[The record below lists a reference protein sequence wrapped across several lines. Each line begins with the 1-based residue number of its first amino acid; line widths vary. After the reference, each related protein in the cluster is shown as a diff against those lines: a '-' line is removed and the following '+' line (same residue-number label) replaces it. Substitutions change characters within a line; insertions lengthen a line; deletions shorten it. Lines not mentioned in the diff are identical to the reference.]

1 MNPKVKE
8 LINTVKKLINEL
20 DDLDLET
27 PSQPNRSS
35 IDPLAFDVSDMVGYS
50 GQEYGGFP
58 EPPIKMEDEF

>member
-27 PSQPNRSS
+27 PSQPYKSS
-35 IDPLAFDVSDMVGYS
+35 IDPHAFDVVDMAGYA

-58 EPPIKMEDEF
+58 EPIIKMEDEL

>member
-50 GQEYGGFP
+50 GQEYGGFH

>member
-35 IDPLAFDVSDMVGYS
+35 IDPLAFEVSDMVGYS

-58 EPPIKMEDEF
+58 EPQIKMEDEF